1 MDLPADIL
9 FYVAVILFVAGYIQG
24 ALGLGF
30 PMIATPLI
38 AMMTDMRTAVLL
50 VLLPCVAAIMTGI
63 VMSGPL
69 RPVLARYW
77 MMPIYIFVGGLI
89 GTRIFIGFPGF
100 PFAILLAAIIIV
112 YLNLDRVGRSEWPIV
127 RRHPRLWAPVFGV
140 FAGACEGMANISAP
154 PLIMYYLAV
163 GVSPA
168 HFVQALNLCFITG
181 KATQFAT
188 LASSGTVAMSDW
200 MTSLLYV
207 PIVAGATWWGVQLR
221 RRIDATT
228 YRGWL
233 KKALLV
239 IALMLVVQ
247 VFLDLR

>member
-1 MDLPADIL
+1 MDLNADIL
-9 FYVAVILFVAGYIQG
+9 FYIAVILFVAGYIQG

-38 AMMTDMRTAVLL
+38 AMLTDMRTAVLV
-50 VLLPCVAAIMTGI
+50 VLLPCVVAIMTGI
-63 VMSGPL
+63 VMSGPI

-77 MMPIYIFVGGLI
+77 MMPIYIFIGGMI
-89 GTRIFIGFPGF
+89 GTRTFILFPGF
-100 PFAILLAAIIIV
+100 PFAMLLAAIIIV
-112 YLNLDRVGRSEWPIV
+112 YLNLDRVGRAEWPVV
-127 RRHPRLWAPVFGV
+127 RRHPLLWGPVFGV

-168 HFVQALNLCFITG
+168 HFVQALNICFITG
-181 KATQFAT
+181 KSTQFAT
-188 LASSGTVAMSDW
+188 LAASGSVSTAEW
-200 MTSLLYV
+200 MTSLLYA
-207 PIVAGATWWGVQLR
+207 PLVAGASWWGVQLR
-221 RRIDATT
+221 RRIDAAT

-239 IALMLVVQ
+239 IALMLIVQ
-247 VFLDLR
+247 VVRDLN